1 MTIRPYRD
9 EDFPAVLEIYA
20 ACKLDELRYEEES
33 FRLLP
38 LDQDPERLKGFRAST
53 VLLYEQKQTL
63 GYAAYNGSEIT
74 ALFVHP
80 DGRGA
85 GIGQTLLEHMLD
97 RMEGEV
103 VLYVAKSNHPAKRL
117 YERHGFV
124 VISEFMTEY
133 NGTAVRANKMLRK
146 LPK

>member
-1 MTIRPYRD
+1 MTIRPYH
-9 EDFPAVLEIYA
+9 EADFPAVLDIYA
-20 ACKLDELRYEEES
+20 ACKLDEVRFEESS

-38 LDQDPERLKGFRAST
+38 LDEDPKRLKGFRAST
-53 VLLYEQKQTL
+53 VLIYEQQKIL
-63 GYAAYNGSEIT
+63 GYAAYDGSEIT

-80 DGRGA
+80 DGRGT
-85 GIGQTLLEHMLD
+85 GIGKTLLQDMLD

-124 VISEFMTEY
+124 VINEFMTEY
-133 NGTAVRANKMLRK
+133 NGTPVLANKMLRK